1 MSDDRTKPRDL
12 RTGQDGGTGEGAVAR
27 GRDNAPGEA
36 RRNSVDAFLRQVA
49 SLPSV
54 HTDSGQGRLIFALDA
69 TMSRQPT
76 WDQAMEIQ
84 VQMFK
89 EADSLGGLKIQL
101 VYFRG
106 FGEFYATSWFARS
119 TDLVEKMAGVQCRG
133 GQTQIERV
141 LRHARAEAKTS
152 RVAALVYVGD
162 CIEEDPDLL
171 CRLAG
176 ELGVQG
182 VRAFVFQEGDRADAA
197 AAFSEIARLTGGAYC
212 RFDAGSARQL
222 RELLAAVAVYA
233 AGGRKALQDYSRK
246 KGGEAIKLLGQIR

>member
-1 MSDDRTKPRDL
+1 MTDDRTREKDAK
-12 RTGQDGGTGEGAVAR
+12 TGAPSARSGDVAR
-27 GRDNAPGEA
+27 GRGGQPAEA
-36 RRNSVDAFLRQVA
+36 KRSAVDAFLSQVA
-49 SLPSV
+49 SLPAV

-76 WDQAMEIQ
+76 WDQAMDIQ
-84 VQMFK
+84 VQMFN

-106 FGEFYATSWFARS
+106 FGEFYATSWLARS
-119 TDLVEKMAGVQCRG
+119 ADMVNQMSGVRCRG

-141 LRHARAEAKTS
+141 LRHAQAEAKTS

-162 CIEEDPDLL
+162 CVEEDADRL

-176 ELGVQG
+176 ELGIQG
-182 VRAFVFQEGDRADAA
+182 VRAFVFQEGDRPDAQA
-197 AAFSEIARLTGGAYC
+197 TFSEIARLTGGAYC
-212 RFDAGSARQL
+212 RFDAGSAKQL

-233 AGGRKALQDYSRK
+233 AGGRRALQDFSRK
-246 KGGEAIKLLGQIR
+246 RGGEAVKLLGQIR